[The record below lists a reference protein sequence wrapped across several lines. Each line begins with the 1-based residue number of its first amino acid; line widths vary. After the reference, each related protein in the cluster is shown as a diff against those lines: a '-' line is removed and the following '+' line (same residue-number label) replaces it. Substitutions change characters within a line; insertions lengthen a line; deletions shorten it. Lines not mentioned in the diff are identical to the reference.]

1 MSDILEAKE
10 LAYRILLLV
19 EEKGFYANAIM
30 RERLSNISTKYHPL
44 ITDIVYGILRR
55 KNTLDWYL
63 SNFVKIDRL
72 DIRLLIILRIGT
84 YQLLY
89 HRISKPPVVNEAVEM
104 GKSLISR
111 KAGSL
116 INAVLRKIVTTEIK
130 PTEKSIVYSHPAW
143 LINKWERELGE
154 EETLKLCER
163 NNNPMP
169 FSFRINILKANI
181 TEIEDILSKN
191 GTVTERGKFSKSCL
205 ILKEDGLDIILTLE
219 EEGRIFI
226 QAEPSMVVVEML
238 DPKPGMR
245 VLDGCSG
252 IGGKTTYIAE
262 LMRNDGEIVAV
273 DKSNAKLEFLKKMIK
288 KRGISIISCIKSPI
302 ENLKIEN
309 IGFFDRILLDVPC
322 SGLGTLSRRPEIKWR
337 LKLQHIN
344 KLSRIQLSI
353 LNSGA
358 RFLKPNGILVYSAC
372 TISREETYDIIKSF
386 ISENKEFHII
396 EERQFLPH
404 IDDVEGFYI
413 AKIQRS
419 YA

>member
-19 EEKGFYANAIM
+19 EEKGLYANAIM
-30 RERLSNISTKYHPL
+30 RERLNDVSNKYHPL
-44 ITDIVYGILRR
+44 ITDIVYGVLRR
-55 KNTLDWYL
+55 KNTLDWYI

-72 DIRLLIILRIGT
+72 DIKLLTILRIGT

-104 GKSLISR
+104 GKMLISR

-116 INAVLRKIVTTEIK
+116 INAVLRKIATTEIR
-130 PTEKSIVYSHPAW
+130 PTEKSIIYSHPAW
-143 LINKWERELGE
+143 LIDKWKRELGE

-169 FSFRINILKANI
+169 FSFRVNTLKASI
-181 TEIEDILSKN
+181 TEIEGILSKN
-191 GTVTERGKFSKSCL
+191 GVTTERGRFSKSCL
-205 ILKEDGLDIILTLE
+205 TLKEGNLDVILALE
-219 EEGRIFI
+219 EEDKIFI

-262 LMRNDGEIVAV
+262 LMKNEGEIIAV
-273 DKSNAKLEFLKKMIK
+273 DKSNTKLEFLEKIIK
-288 KRGISIISCIKSPI
+288 KREISIIRCIKSPI
-302 ENLKIEN
+302 ENLRIED

-337 LKLQHIN
+337 LRPQDISE
-344 KLSRIQLSI
+344 LSKIQRSI
-353 LNSGA
+353 LNNGA

-386 ISENKEFHII
+386 ISENKEFIII
-396 EERQFLPH
+396 EERQTLPH
-404 IDDVEGFYI
+404 IDDVEGFYM
-413 AKIQRS
+413 AKIQRN

>member
-19 EEKGFYANAIM
+19 EEKGLYANAIM
-30 RERLSNISTKYHPL
+30 RERLNDVSNKYHPL
-44 ITDIVYGILRR
+44 ITDIVYGVLRR
-55 KNTLDWYL
+55 KNTLDWYI

-72 DIRLLIILRIGT
+72 DIKLLTILRIGT

-104 GKSLISR
+104 GKMLISR

-116 INAVLRKIVTTEIK
+116 INAVLRKIATTEIR
-130 PTEKSIVYSHPAW
+130 PTEKSIIYSHPAW
-143 LINKWERELGE
+143 LIDKWKRELGE

-169 FSFRINILKANI
+169 FSFRVNTLKASI
-181 TEIEDILSKN
+181 TEIEGILSKN
-191 GTVTERGKFSKSCL
+191 GVTTERGRFSKSCL
-205 ILKEDGLDIILTLE
+205 TLKEGNLDVILALE
-219 EEGRIFI
+219 EEDKIFI

-262 LMRNDGEIVAV
+262 LMKNEGEIIAV
-273 DKSNAKLEFLKKMIK
+273 DKSNTKLEFLEKIIK
-288 KRGISIISCIKSPI
+288 KREISIIRCIKSPI
-302 ENLKIEN
+302 ENLRIED

-337 LKLQHIN
+337 LRPQDISE
-344 KLSRIQLSI
+344 LSKIQRSI
-353 LNSGA
+353 LNNGA

-386 ISENKEFHII
+386 ISENKEFRII
-396 EERQFLPH
+396 EERQTLPH
-404 IDDVEGFYI
+404 IDDVEGFYM
-413 AKIQRS
+413 AKIQRN

>member
-1 MSDILEAKE
+1 MSHILEAKE
-10 LAYRILLLV
+10 LVYKILLLV
-19 EEKGFYANAIM
+19 EEKGLYANAIM
-30 RERLSNISTKYHPL
+30 RERLSNISTIYHPL
-44 ITDIVYGILRR
+44 ITDIVYGVLRR
-55 KNTLDWYL
+55 KNTLDWYI
-63 SNFVKIDRL
+63 SNFVRIDRL
-72 DIRLLIILRIGT
+72 DIRLLTILRIGT

-116 INAVLRKIVTTEIK
+116 INAVLRKVATTEIK
-130 PTEKSIVYSHPAW
+130 PTEKSVVYSHPAW
-143 LINKWERELGE
+143 LIDKWERELGE
-154 EETLKLCER
+154 EETRKLCER

-169 FSFRINILKANI
+169 FSFRINILKASI

-191 GTVTERGKFSKSCL
+191 GIITERGNFSRNCL
-205 ILKEDGLDIILTLE
+205 MLKEGSLDVISALE
-219 EEGRIFI
+219 EEGKIFI

-273 DKSNAKLEFLKKMIK
+273 DKSNAKLEILKKMIK
-288 KRGISIISCIKSPI
+288 KRGVSIINCIKSPI
-302 ENLKIEN
+302 ENLKIED

-322 SGLGTLSRRPEIKWR
+322 SGLGTLSHRPEIKWR
-337 LKLQHIN
+337 LKPQDIN
-344 KLSRIQLSI
+344 KLSRIQRSI
-353 LNSGA
+353 LNNGA

-386 ISENKEFHII
+386 INENKGFYII

-404 IDDVEGFYI
+404 IDEVEGFYI